1 MGDSMAKEITADVIR
16 QITRNLVEF
25 GYEGLTEE
33 HTQTA
38 IDKLMAGEKPTGI
51 IGMMTQGMLIENG
64 YMDKENE

>member
-1 MGDSMAKEITADVIR
+1 MAKEITSDVVK

-25 GYEGLTEE
+25 GYDGLTEE

-51 IGMMTQGMLIENG
+51 SGMMTQGMLIENG

>member
-1 MGDSMAKEITADVIR
+1 MAKEITSDVVK

-25 GYEGLTEE
+25 GYDGLTEE

-38 IDKLMAGEKPTGI
+38 IDKLLAGEKPTGI